1 MPVKLV
7 VYSNMATINMFVL
20 AWFKIRGLFSD
31 WWLINE
37 MFVLA
42 WLIIRG
48 LFSNRWLINEM
59 FVLAWLIITGL
70 FSDRRRPA
78 AYN

>member
-31 WWLINE
+31 
-37 MFVLA
+37 
-42 WLIIRG
+42 
-48 LFSNRWLINEM
+48 RWLINEM

-70 FSDRRRPA
+70 FSDRRPINKMFVLTGLVKIRI
-78 AYN
+78 

>member
-1 MPVKLV
+1 
-7 VYSNMATINMFVL
+7 MATMNMFVL

-31 WWLINE
+31 RWLINE

-59 FVLAWLIITGL
+59 FVLAWHVCFDRACKTKNLVILTGL
-70 FSDRRRPA
+70 LIVA
-78 AYN
+78 